1 MDNILK
7 LSQFRRSLIHA
18 VFEGAELEG
27 LGLTYAKTEDIIK
40 HYERSKNLY
49 S

>member
-1 MDNILK
+1 MKEK
-7 LSQFRRSLIHA
+7 LLNFKRSLIHA

-27 LGLTYAKTEDIIK
+27 LGLTLSKTSDILK
-40 HYERSKNLY
+40 QYNKSKNIY